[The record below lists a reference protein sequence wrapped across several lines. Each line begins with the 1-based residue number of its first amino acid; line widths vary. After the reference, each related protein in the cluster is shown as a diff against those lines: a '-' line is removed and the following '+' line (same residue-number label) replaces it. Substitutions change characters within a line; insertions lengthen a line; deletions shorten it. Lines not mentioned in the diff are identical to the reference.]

1 VVVQAE
7 MVALAL
13 VIQEIVADQEAVVVV
28 TKRQQVVRQL
38 MVKDLQAA
46 LGRILVQS
54 VVAAAVELGVLDNQA
69 V

>member
-7 MVALAL
+7 MVALAP
-13 VIQEIVADQEAVVVV
+13 VIQVIVADQEAVAVV

-54 VVAAAVELGVLDNQA
+54 VVAVAVELGVLDNQA